1 MFGST
6 LTDAVEKF
14 CLFLQFMQSPETEL
28 DWNDSS
34 VTVTTIQV
42 RTQYYIIMTS
52 LIEPHSGD
60 CGICILSSSTAA
72 KRQDK
77 QCRQ

>member
-1 MFGST
+1 MIVHVDSNHYLKFFPFYIFGST

-34 VTVTTIQV
+34 MTVKTIQV
-42 RTQYYIIMTS
+42 HI
-52 LIEPHSGD
+52 
-60 CGICILSSSTAA
+60 
-72 KRQDK
+72 
-77 QCRQ
+77 